1 MILVLLAIF
10 FAGCVPQASD
20 ARATAYEAELVACN
34 RTANSLQESIDCENG
49 VRARYGRP
57 FRASPRS
64 FDGGVR

>member
-1 MILVLLAIF
+1 MIRSTIAVFLIA
-10 FAGCVPQASD
+10 CVPQASD

-34 RTANSLQESIDCENG
+34 RTANSLQESIDCENS

-64 FDGGVR
+64 IDGGAR